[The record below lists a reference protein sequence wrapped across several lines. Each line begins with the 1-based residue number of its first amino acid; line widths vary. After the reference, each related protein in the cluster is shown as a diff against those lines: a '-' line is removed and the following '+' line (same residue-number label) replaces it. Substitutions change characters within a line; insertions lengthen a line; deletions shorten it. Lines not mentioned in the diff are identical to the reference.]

1 MRTLSVYLVWNPEK
15 ADELMFCPSD
25 KTLLANGAKGD
36 PLEDS
41 LWLTTFGVK
50 LPSIVRS
57 VLAWLVENVVG
68 DVIGASVLRA
78 SRAKTAG
85 ELQQFQ
91 AARYVGLGRF
101 SQSREGGSLR
111 GLFILQICLCGRIQE
126 RGERAQ
132 RRQVKDSGARV
143 LIPCVRTI
151 LGLGRS
157 RLGRNHLPDSGCPRA
172 QIGPDM
178 GSQYPRY
185 R

>member
-101 SQSREGGSLR
+101 S
-111 GLFILQICLCGRIQE
+111 
-126 RGERAQ
+126 
-132 RRQVKDSGARV
+132 
-143 LIPCVRTI
+143 
-151 LGLGRS
+151 
-157 RLGRNHLPDSGCPRA
+157 
-172 QIGPDM
+172 
-178 GSQYPRY
+178 
-185 R
+185 